1 MLVERSHTITDVT
14 PIREQLLHVGFSG
27 EFIDYTGIT
36 ELYHGPFSI
45 DDVIYFLIRYA
56 VAIVLKTVP
65 KVDANGFPAQLH
77 GDATCLD
84 EWNVT
89 SDLRVPLFLRT
100 DYSENSGRLIVSEL
114 YRSNILN
121 SSDPLYFHGTNW
133 ASAFSIINHG
143 IYLDRCSG
151 TPTDFGLRCYYV
163 GDSYSLS

>member
-1 MLVERSHTITDVT
+1 MILNKYVNSVSVDDIIVQEEALSVLTSLSRQVLQQDRSTSMEWGSIILPLLVERSHTITDVT
-14 PIREQLLHVGFSG
+14 HIREQLLHVGFSG

-36 ELYHGPFSI
+36 ELYHGTFSI

-77 GDATCLD
+77 CDATCLD

-100 DYSENSGRLIVSEL
+100 DYSENSGR
-114 YRSNILN
+114 
-121 SSDPLYFHGTNW
+121 
-133 ASAFSIINHG
+133 
-143 IYLDRCSG
+143 
-151 TPTDFGLRCYYV
+151 
-163 GDSYSLS
+163 